1 MNKYY
6 LISFVLMAIAFVCG
20 FYLYPTMPQ
29 LMPSHWGIDG
39 KVDGYADK
47 IFGLFLMPIM
57 GFFLLLLLAWFPK
70 ADPKQENVKYNQK
83 YYEKVV
89 FIIIL
94 FLFYIYCL
102 TITAALG
109 YRPDIPRYVTIAL
122 GFMFYYIG
130 VQMENIKP
138 NWFFGIR
145 TPWTIH
151 DDEIWKKTHKK
162 GGKFFGIFGIT
173 MVILGIW
180 KPETAFYFLMICIVS
195 LVFWSFAYPYKEWK
209 KNH

>member
-6 LISFVLMAIAFVCG
+6 LISFALVAIAFACG

-29 LMPSHWGIDG
+29 SMPSHWGIDG
-39 KVDGYADK
+39 QVDDYADK
-47 IFGLFLMPIM
+47 TFGLFLMPFI
-57 GFFLLLLLAWFPK
+57 GLCLLLLFAWFPK

-89 FIIIL
+89 FITIL
-94 FLFYIYCL
+94 FFFYIYCL

-109 YRPDIPRYVTIAL
+109 YRPDIPRYISIAL

-162 GGKFFGIFGIT
+162 GGKLFGIIGAAMI
-173 MVILGIW
+173 VLGIW
-180 KPETAFYFLMICIVS
+180 KPAIAFYALLGLTFAL
-195 LVFWSFAYPYKEWK
+195 LVWSIAYPYKEWR